1 MSASPER
8 PASTVE
14 SASIVEH
21 PQPEAST
28 SNNTAPAPR
37 SILSMLG
44 GQPRSNPLA
53 LKSDPAK
60 RRKKNPEP
68 TTQQTQG
75 RIVLNPSN
83 GAAWAVEK
91 RSEEIVDA
99 QPAGSIANGKA
110 TNGRGKGK
118 GKGKSGGEEDELKE
132 MGKRAKAAQKGRGGK
147 RNGPGKRQAGDNNGQ
162 LELKAQYG
170 DGESPF
176 SFTPE
181 ILLMM

>member
-8 PASTVE
+8 PPSTVE
-14 SASIVEH
+14 Q

-28 SNNTAPAPR
+28 SAHPAPAPR
-37 SILSMLG
+37 TILSMLG

-53 LKSDPAK
+53 PNPDPAK

-68 TTQQTQG
+68 SAQHTQG

-83 GAAWAVEK
+83 GAAWTVEK
-91 RSEEIVDA
+91 RAEEVIDT
-99 QPAGSIANGKA
+99 QPVGTNGSGKV

-118 GKGKSGGEEDELKE
+118 GKVKSGGEEDELKE
-132 MGKRAKAAQKGRGGK
+132 MGKRAKAAQRGRGG
-147 RNGPGKRQAGDNNGQ
+147 RRDGTGKRKAADKDGQ
-162 LELKAQYG
+162 LDLKAQND

-176 SFTPE
+176 PSTLE

>member
-8 PASTVE
+8 PSSSVE
-14 SASIVEH
+14 Q

-28 SNNTAPAPR
+28 SSHPAPGPR
-37 SILSMLG
+37 SILLMLG
-44 GQPRSNPLA
+44 GQPRSNPLVPNP
-53 LKSDPAK
+53 DPAK

-68 TTQQTQG
+68 STQQTQG
-75 RIVLNPSN
+75 RIVLNPAN
-83 GAAWAVEK
+83 GAAWTVEK
-91 RSEEIVDA
+91 RAEEVTDT
-99 QPAGSIANGKA
+99 QQAGSNGVGKV

-132 MGKRAKAAQKGRGGK
+132 MGKRAKAAQRGRGGK
-147 RNGPGKRQAGDNNGQ
+147 RNGAGKRKAADKDGRLD
-162 LELKAQYG
+162 LKAQNG

-176 SFTPE
+176 SPTPE

>member
-8 PASTVE
+8 PPSTVE
-14 SASIVEH
+14 Q

-28 SNNTAPAPR
+28 SSNPTPAAR

-44 GQPRSNPLA
+44 GQPRSNHLA
-53 LKSDPAK
+53 LNPDPAK

-68 TTQQTQG
+68 SAQHTQG

-83 GAAWAVEK
+83 GAAWTVEK
-91 RSEEIVDA
+91 RAEEVIDT
-99 QPAGSIANGKA
+99 QPAGSNGSGKV

-118 GKGKSGGEEDELKE
+118 GKVKSGGEEDELKE
-132 MGKRAKAAQKGRGGK
+132 MGKRAKAAQRGRGGK
-147 RNGPGKRQAGDNNGQ
+147 RNASGKRKAADKDGQ
-162 LELKAQYG
+162 LDLKAQND

-176 SFTPE
+176 PSTPE

>member
-8 PASTVE
+8 PPSTVE
-14 SASIVEH
+14 QL
-21 PQPEAST
+21 QPEAST
-28 SNNTAPAPR
+28 SSNPTPAPR

-44 GQPRSNPLA
+44 GQPRSNHLPLNP
-53 LKSDPAK
+53 DPAK

-68 TTQQTQG
+68 STQQTQG

-83 GAAWAVEK
+83 GAAWTVEK
-91 RSEEIVDA
+91 RVEDVIIDT
-99 QPAGSIANGKA
+99 QPAGFNGSGKV

-118 GKGKSGGEEDELKE
+118 GKVKCGGEEDELKE
-132 MGKRAKAAQKGRGGK
+132 MGKRAKAVQRGRGGK
-147 RNGPGKRQAGDNNGQ
+147 RNGSGKRKAADKDGQ
-162 LELKAQYG
+162 LDLKAQND

-176 SFTPE
+176 PSTPE